1 MGEIADYHVDQYTS
15 GNWGTP
21 TKQTRGGKN
30 NMAVNTNAT
39 TKVITGKVRA
49 SYVHIFKPNAMDGNE
64 PKYSMSI
71 IIPKSDKK
79 TLAAIKQAVDAAKQA
94 GLATLGGKIPA
105 NLKTPL
111 RDGDIDREDDEAYV
125 GCYFI
130 NCSSK
135 NKPGIIDQHKQEIM
149 DSTEVYSG
157 CFVRVSLNFY
167 AYNTNGNKG
176 IAAGLN
182 NVQKW
187 ADGDFLG
194 GRSRAEDEFDEL
206 EVDED
211 DFMD

>member
-1 MGEIADYHVDQYTS
+1 MA
-15 GNWGTP
+15 
-21 TKQTRGGKN
+21 
-30 NMAVNTNAT
+30 AVNTNAT

-49 SYVHIFKPNAMDGNE
+49 SYVHIFKPHSIDGND

-71 IIPKSDKK
+71 IIPKSDTK
-79 TLAAIKQAVDAAKQA
+79 TLKAIKAAIEAAKQA
-94 GLATLGGKIPA
+94 GIATLGGKIPA

-111 RDGDIDREDDEAYV
+111 RDGDIEREDDEAYADS
-125 GCYFI
+125 YFI

-135 NKPGIIDQHKQEIM
+135 QQPGVIDQHKQEIM

-157 CFVRVSLNFY
+157 CYVRASINFY
-167 AYNTNGNKG
+167 AFAVSGNKG

-206 EVDED
+206 EIEEEGESYLD
-211 DFMD
+211 